1 MHNEA
6 EVSAE
11 LRHRLS
17 NVLQLLT
24 TLGRMRLSRTQDAEA
39 RRQVGWLLEATG
51 ALGVL
56 HHRIGAA
63 EAGDFSAFLTEM
75 APVWRRRIGRRPVRI
90 EIEAFLT
97 EMAPVWRRRIGRRP
111 VRIEIEAEPV
121 VVRENSASA
130 LAVIV
135 NELVSNAIVHAFADG
150 RPGCITVK
158 LRGAGR
164 DAAELAVSDDGAGY
178 DGEAAHTSKLG
189 LWLVSGLA
197 EQLRGEM
204 VTDSHAGVR
213 ARLNFPLN

>member
-63 EAGDFSAFLTEM
+63 EAGDFS
-75 APVWRRRIGRRPVRI
+75 
-90 EIEAFLT
+90 AFLT

-204 VTDSHAGVR
+204 VTDSHAGMR